1 MIGLA
6 CGIAL
11 SMHVNLG
18 NRDYNYIHPYCQYET
33 KQNYIVGA
41 YYNSIYK
48 PSFFAGYKW
57 HLNDNTSIDSVLVH
71 GYGYKQYPIIP
82 MIRFNYKYLFVM
94 PAVYE
99 DQVGVVLGVDFKF

>member
-1 MIGLA
+1 MIGWA

-33 KQNYIVGA
+33 EQNYIVGA
-41 YYNSIYK
+41 YYNSVYK
-48 PSFFAGYKW
+48 PSYFVGYKW
-57 HLNDNTSIDSVLVH
+57 HLNNNASIDSVLVH
-71 GYGYKQYPIIP
+71 GYEQYPIIP
-82 MIRFNYKYLFVM
+82 MIRFNYKYLFAM
-94 PAVYE
+94 PALNN

>member
-41 YYNSIYK
+41 YYNSVYK

-57 HLNDNTSIDSVLVH
+57 HFNKNTSIDSVLVH

-82 MIRFNYKYLFVM
+82 MVRFNYKYLFVM
-94 PAVYE
+94 PALYE